1 MLVRPSFR
9 QKYGRLPKKSKKS
22 SFFSIND
29 IDYHLKS
36 CYYNTRKVYKF
47 FILFSLLKKRGCR
60 KRVSLF
66 FISSPYSTTHDSAVL
81 ASYSTARDPTALASY
96 STARDPTDLDR
107 LKTGIKKNR
116 SAYCC
121 LSFFFCCIVYW
132 KMHRTPQRGVLREC
146 DTQIKFTTSGPFN
159 STFKI
164 ESALNGSTLVHIEYG
179 CGVILLVEK
188 QQGLSHSSR

>member
-1 MLVRPSFR
+1 MLIRPSWG
-9 QKYGRLPKKSKKS
+9 QNYDRLPKKSKKS

-29 IDYHLKS
+29 IDYHLKL

-66 FISSPYSTTHDSAVL
+66 FISSLIQHRTRPRRPRPPENRH
-81 ASYSTARDPTALASY
+81 
-96 STARDPTDLDR
+96 
-107 LKTGIKKNR
+107 KKNR

-146 DTQIKFTTSGPFN
+146 DTQIKFTTSGPFT

-179 CGVILLVEK
+179 FGVILLVEK
-188 QQGLSHSSR
+188 QQGLPHSSR

>member
-1 MLVRPSFR
+1 MLIRPSFR

-29 IDYHLKS
+29 IDYHLKL

-66 FISSPYSTTHDSAVL
+66 FISSPSMPRTTPPSSPH
-81 ASYSTARDPTALASY
+81 TAPPRTWPHRPRPPES
-96 STARDPTDLDR
+96 RH
-107 LKTGIKKNR
+107 KKNR

-146 DTQIKFTTSGPFN
+146 DTQIKFTTSGPFT

-179 CGVILLVEK
+179 FGVILLVEK
-188 QQGLSHSSR
+188 QQGLPHSSR